1 VEELILE
8 ELEPFDLEPVAVFQA
23 LSVERQRLPSP
34 LLHQELL
41 WTSASQ
47 QAVFVDLDNLERFQI
62 ARYL

>member
-23 LSVERQRLPSP
+23 LSFERQRLPNL

-41 WTSASQ
+41 STSESQ
-47 QAVFVDLDNLERFQI
+47 QAVSADLDNLEYFQTVHY
-62 ARYL
+62 R